1 MVGRLLGSM
10 TLGRKAQRLLT
21 LIILLALAA
30 CTSREVIVEGTFPTP
45 LVDPVPVSVGVLFTQ
60 EFKEHELV
68 DDATGRGEVSW
79 RVSTGTAQVEFW
91 STLFP
96 AFFQNVVFIE
106 SYEDLQTYDV
116 DAVLIPKVADVQYA
130 IPLYTNVK
138 VYEIWMRY
146 NLALVEPEQII
157 DEENASISLKNMQP
171 FAEWWPLTAYG
182 KTPTAFMQSDIDAVN
197 LAAVM
202 ALRDA
207 GANFITSFL
216 RVPGVMDWIKNP
228 EEAQ

>member
-1 MVGRLLGSM
+1 MVGRLLDSM

-106 SYEDLQTYDV
+106 CYADLQAYEV
-116 DAVLIPKVADVQYA
+116 DAVLIPHVADVQYA
-130 IPLYTNVK
+130 IPLYTNV
-138 VYEIWMRY
+138 
-146 NLALVEPEQII
+146 EPEQII
-157 DEENASISLKNMQP
+157 DEENATISLENMQP
-171 FAEWWPLTAYG
+171 FAEWPLTAYG

-207 GANFITSFL
+207 GANFITSFP

>member
-1 MVGRLLGSM
+1 MPQL
-10 TLGRKAQRLLT
+10 
-21 LIILLALAA
+21 
-30 CTSREVIVEGTFPTP
+30 
-45 LVDPVPVSVGVLFTQ
+45 
-60 EFKEHELV
+60 
-68 DDATGRGEVSW
+68 
-79 RVSTGTAQVEFW
+79 
-91 STLFP
+91 
-96 AFFQNVVFIE
+96 
-106 SYEDLQTYDV
+106 
-116 DAVLIPKVADVQYA
+116 ADVQYA

-157 DEENASISLKNMQP
+157 DEENAAMSLENMQP
-171 FAEWWPLTAYG
+171 FAEWPLKAYG
-182 KTPTAFMQSDIDAVN
+182 KTHTAFMQSDIDAVN

-216 RVPGVMDWIKNP
+216 RVPGVMDWIENP

>member
-1 MVGRLLGSM
+1 MVGHLLDS
-10 TLGRKAQRLLT
+10 TILARNAQRLLT
-21 LIILLALAA
+21 LITLLALLA
-30 CTSREVIVEGTFPTP
+30 CTSREVVVEGSFPTP
-45 LVDPVPVSVGVLFTQ
+45 LVDPVPVSVGVLFTE
-60 EFKEHELV
+60 EFKKHQLV
-68 DDATGRGEVSW
+68 DDASGRGEVSW

-91 STLFP
+91 STLFS

-116 DAVLIPKVADVQYA
+116 DAILIPKVADVQYA
-130 IPLYTNVK
+130 TPLHTNVK

-157 DEENASISLKNMQP
+157 DEENAAISLENMQP
-171 FAEWWPLTAYG
+171 FAEWPLTAYG
-182 KTPTAFMQSDIDAVN
+182 KTPTAFMQSETDAVN

-216 RVPGVMDWIKNP
+216 RVPGVMDWIENP

>member
-1 MVGRLLGSM
+1 MVGRLLDSM
-10 TLGRKAQRLLT
+10 TLGRKAQRLLM
-21 LIILLALAA
+21 LIILLVLAA

-106 SYEDLQTYDV
+106 SYADLQAYDV
-116 DAVLIPKVADVQYA
+116 DAVLIPQVADVQYA

-157 DEENASISLKNMQP
+157 EEENATISLENMQP
-171 FAEWWPLTAYG
+171 FAEWPLTSYG

-207 GANFITSFL
+207 GAKFITSFP